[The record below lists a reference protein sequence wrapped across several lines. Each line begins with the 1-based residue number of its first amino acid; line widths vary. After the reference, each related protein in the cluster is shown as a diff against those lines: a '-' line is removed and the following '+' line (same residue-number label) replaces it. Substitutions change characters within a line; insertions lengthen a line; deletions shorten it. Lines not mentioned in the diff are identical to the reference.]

1 MKLPHAAPP
10 PRLAPVLAASL
21 ALLAGR
27 APGAA
32 QPAAAGRPTYAER
45 LGWPSG
51 TRVVIFHVDDAGMS
65 RDSNQGVIEATEQG
79 VATSASI
86 MMPCP
91 WVPEMVAYAKAHPA
105 LDAGLHLT
113 LNAEW
118 KSYRWGPLAGA
129 AAVPGLVDEE
139 GCLHRDPAAVVR
151 LASVEEVEREIRAQL
166 ERATRMGL
174 APTHLDTHM
183 GTVTLPKFVARYA
196 RLGIESGIP
205 VMLPAGHLRHVGAEL
220 QPEHRAGLQALAEQ
234 VWQAGLPLIDDLVTN
249 PTKGETLAERKA
261 HLLALLRDLQPG
273 VTQLIVHCTRPTEV
287 FPHISGSGEKR
298 FHELQLMVD
307 PDVRRVLR
315 EERIALTTWRE
326 LKARRQAQQR

>member
-1 MKLPHAAPP
+1 MKPPQSVPP
-10 PRLAPVLAASL
+10 PRLALALAA
-21 ALLAGR
+21 ALLLLAR
-27 APGAA
+27 QAPGAA
-32 QPAAAGRPTYAER
+32 AQDAAGKPTYAER

-51 TRVVIFHVDDAGMS
+51 SRVVIFHVDDAGMS
-65 RDSNQGVIEATEQG
+65 RDSNQGVFEATAQG

-91 WVPEMVAYAKAHPA
+91 WVPEMVAYAKTHPG

-139 GCLHRDPAAVVR
+139 GSLHRDPAAVVR
-151 LASVEEVEREIRAQL
+151 LASVEEVDREIRAQL
-166 ERATRMGL
+166 ERARRMGL
-174 APTHLDTHM
+174 SPTHLDTHM
-183 GTVTLPKFVARYA
+183 GTVTLPKFVERYA

-205 VMLPAGHLRHVGAEL
+205 VMLPAGHLRHIGAEL

-249 PTKGETLAERKA
+249 PTKGDAFAARKA
-261 HLLALLRDLQPG
+261 YLLALLRDLRPG

-298 FHELQLMVD
+298 FDELQLMLD
-307 PDVRRVLR
+307 PDVRRVLQ
-315 EERIALTTWRE
+315 EEHVALTTWRE
-326 LKARRQAQQR
+326 LKARRQAQGR